1 MCKYIDA
8 EKLSELCKGFDAS
21 SNKNFL
27 EEQILSFLY
36 HVFIPKVLEETPHV
50 DAVEVVRCKD
60 CKNWEVCTGHT
71 RESRYNWCDQFMDY
85 SNKDDFCCHAEEYQK
100 CEADLF

>member
-8 EKLSELCKGFDAS
+8 EKLSELCKRFDAS

-36 HVFIPKVLEETPHV
+36 HIFIPKVLEETPHV

-60 CKNWEVCTGHT
+60 CKFYHT
-71 RESRYNWCDQFMDY
+71 KKCKLENPYQE
-85 SNKDDFCCHAEEYQK
+85 KEDDFCSCGEQK
-100 CEADLF
+100 RSGE